1 MSTITVLIVSA
12 FVVAACSLAAFA
24 AGRRIER
31 LLRRMT
37 DLEKAVEQV
46 NMKRLP
52 HDVLQKI
59 EDVNAVLPEIELHQE
74 IVTAHLITMQRRLDA
89 LRDSRMEQ
97 ERTRYGNRRVH
108 PEELT

>member
-1 MSTITVLIVSA
+1 MSTTTVIIIAA
-12 FVVAACSLAAFA
+12 FIVAACRLAAFA

-31 LLRRMT
+31 LLHRVA

-89 LRDSRMEQ
+89 LRNSRVEQ
-97 ERTRYGNRRVH
+97 ERTRYGERRLH